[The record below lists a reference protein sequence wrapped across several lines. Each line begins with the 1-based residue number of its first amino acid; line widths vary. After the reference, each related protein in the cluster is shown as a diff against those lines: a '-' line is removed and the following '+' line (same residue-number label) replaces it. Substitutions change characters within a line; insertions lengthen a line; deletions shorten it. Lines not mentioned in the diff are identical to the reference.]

1 MKKLTKKQIGI
12 IAIVAV
18 VVIAIIGC
26 VIGFSLSKNKE
37 EKEPTI
43 ELTDDKVTEV
53 DMEDIL
59 ESTEDYVV
67 VNIDALKDL
76 VGLKFVSGDDTTF
89 TVTVDGKE
97 LVFTVGSTS
106 YTIDGENKE
115 MKTPAVKNGNVYG
128 IEVETVVND
137 LGHNV
142 TVSRIEG
149 KVTDV
154 IITRN
159 ENVANENKDEDK
171 TNTTEKDTQSG
182 VADDTQTN
190 TEEQVVTKTTMYA
203 KSNVNVR
210 SGAGTSNS
218 QIGSLTKGQEV
229 VKIGEENGWSKIEFN
244 GGIGYVKSE
253 YLSTEK
259 VDTNTQSNQNTNNSG
274 NNNSS
279 TNNGTTNNTTSNNN
293 QGNTSGNTGGS
304 ATGGMYTP
312 GGDSISFERMNKC
325 ASILDGGMAS
335 SFVPVDRGQS
345 HVAYWDGT
353 IWISASNTDG
363 AWVYVKLAGWY
374 ADTTNVGSDETRP
387 GYAEI
392 PSLVKQCLETI
403 APEGGTEL
411 YNKVSALV
419 SQYGSDYQVPTQG
432 RISESIPGLYVTL
445 EKGKNGL
452 EISFWAE

>member
-1 MKKLTKKQIGI
+1 MRNKRLLVVLLGL
-12 IAIVAV
+12 VFMLAV
-18 VVIAIIGC
+18 VACG
-26 VIGFSLSKNKE
+26 NKE
-37 EKEPTI
+37 TGKQSDDKKTEETAQSEI
-43 ELTDDKVTEV
+43 EDDKVDIEV
-53 DMEDIL
+53 DEEA
-59 ESTEDYVV
+59 ESTED
-67 VNIDALKDL
+67 
-76 VGLKFVSGDDTTF
+76 S
-89 TVTVDGKE
+89 
-97 LVFTVGSTS
+97 
-106 YTIDGENKE
+106 
-115 MKTPAVKNGNVYG
+115 
-128 IEVETVVND
+128 
-137 LGHNV
+137 
-142 TVSRIEG
+142 
-149 KVTDV
+149 
-154 IITRN
+154 
-159 ENVANENKDEDK
+159 
-171 TNTTEKDTQSG
+171 TQSETPENIQSES
-182 VADDTQTN
+182 VQST
-190 TEEQVVTKTTMYA
+190 VTKTTMYA

-229 VKIGEENGWSKIEFN
+229 TKVGEENGWSKIEFN
-244 GGIGYVKSE
+244 GDIGYVKSE

-259 VDTNTQSNQNTNNSG
+259 VDTNTQNNQNTNNSG

-279 TNNGTTNNTTSNNN
+279 TNNGTTNNATSNNN

-325 ASILDGGMAS
+325 ANILDGGMAS

-345 HVAYWDGT
+345 HVAYWNGK
-353 IWISASNTDG
+353 IWISAESTSG
-363 AWVYVKLAGWY
+363 AWMYVKLAGWY

-452 EISFWAE
+452 EIRFWAE

>member
-1 MKKLTKKQIGI
+1 MRNKRLLVVLLGL
-12 IAIVAV
+12 VFMLAV
-18 VVIAIIGC
+18 VACG
-26 VIGFSLSKNKE
+26 NKE
-37 EKEPTI
+37 TGKQSDDKKTEETAQSEI
-43 ELTDDKVTEV
+43 EDDKVDIEV
-53 DMEDIL
+53 DEEA
-59 ESTEDYVV
+59 ESTED
-67 VNIDALKDL
+67 
-76 VGLKFVSGDDTTF
+76 S
-89 TVTVDGKE
+89 
-97 LVFTVGSTS
+97 
-106 YTIDGENKE
+106 
-115 MKTPAVKNGNVYG
+115 
-128 IEVETVVND
+128 
-137 LGHNV
+137 
-142 TVSRIEG
+142 
-149 KVTDV
+149 
-154 IITRN
+154 
-159 ENVANENKDEDK
+159 
-171 TNTTEKDTQSG
+171 TQSETPENIQSES
-182 VADDTQTN
+182 VQST
-190 TEEQVVTKTTMYA
+190 VTKTTMYA

-229 VKIGEENGWSKIEFN
+229 TKVGEENGWSKIEFN
-244 GGIGYVKSE
+244 GDIGYVKSE

-279 TNNGTTNNTTSNNN
+279 TNNGTTNNATSNNN

-304 ATGGMYTP
+304 TTGGIYSP
-312 GGDSISFERMNKC
+312 GDSVSFERMNKC
-325 ASILDGGMAS
+325 GVVLDNGMAS
-335 SFVPVDRGQS
+335 PMVPVVRTPYS
-345 HVAYWDGT
+345 VSYWNEK
-353 IWISASNTDG
+353 IHIIANPTDG
-363 AWVYVKLAGWY
+363 AWMYVCLAGWY

-452 EISFWAE
+452 EIEFWAE

>member
-53 DMEDIL
+53 DVEDIL

-115 MKTPAVKNGNVYG
+115 MKTPAVKNGDVYG
-128 IEVETVVND
+128 IEVETVIND

-159 ENVANENKDEDK
+159 EDVKNEAKEENKTD
-171 TNTTEKDTQSG
+171 TTEKDTQSDKT
-182 VADDTQTN
+182 DDTQGDD
-190 TEEQVVTKTTMYA
+190 EEPVVTKTTMYA

-210 SGAGTSNS
+210 SGAGTSNT

-229 VKIGEENGWSKIEFN
+229 TKVGEENGWSKIEFN

-293 QGNTSGNTGGS
+293 QGNTSGNTGG
-304 ATGGMYTP
+304 ATTGGIYSP
-312 GGDSISFERMNKC
+312 GDSVSFERMNKC
-325 ASILDGGMAS
+325 GTVLDGGMAS
-335 SFVPVDRGQS
+335 SMVPVVRTPYS
-345 HVAYWDGT
+345 VSYWNGKT
-353 IWISASNTDG
+353 VIIASPTDG
-363 AWVYVKLAGWY
+363 AWMYVLLAGWY

-452 EISFWAE
+452 EIRFWAE

>member
-1 MKKLTKKQIGI
+1 MKKFTKKQGI

-18 VVIAIIGC
+18 VLIAGI
-26 VIGFSLSKNKE
+26 IGFSVAGNKKDDTPKTE
-37 EKEPTI
+37 Q
-43 ELTDDKVTEV
+43 TDDKVTAV
-53 DMEDIL
+53 DMEDVL

-115 MKTPAVKNGNVYG
+115 MKTPAVKNGDVYG
-128 IEVETVVND
+128 IEVETVIND

-159 ENVANENKDEDK
+159 EDVKNEAKEENKTD
-171 TNTTEKDTQSG
+171 TTEKDTQSDKT
-182 VADDTQTN
+182 DDTQGDD
-190 TEEQVVTKTTMYA
+190 EEPVVTKTTMYA

-229 VKIGEENGWSKIEFN
+229 MKVGEENGWSKIEFN

-259 VDTNTQSNQNTNNSG
+259 VDTNTQNNQNTNNSG

-279 TNNGTTNNTTSNNN
+279 TNNGTTNNATSNNN

-345 HVAYWDGT
+345 HVAYWNGK
-353 IWISASNTDG
+353 IWISAESTSG
-363 AWVYVKLAGWY
+363 AWMYVCLAGWY

-452 EISFWAE
+452 EIRFWAE